1 MLLMGQSYR
10 RKMNKQEKWI
20 MGRLENDGRIVQS
33 PFIPGSRPVHT
44 WMIQSNHQQRLF
56 TIKLLTPFFFSPVG
70 MRNQPGTIYLP
81 IFLWTS
87 LRYTDIIDVE
97 KCHADVH
104 TIEQLKE
111 LTDDELL
118 KVKGIG
124 KARVAEIREALEYEE

>member
-33 PFIPGSRPVHT
+33 PFIPGSRPVHN
-44 WMIQSNHQQRLF
+44 WVVEFNHQQRLF
-56 TIKLLTPFFFSPVG
+56 TIELLTPSFFSPVG
-70 MRNQPGTIYLP
+70 MRDQPGTIYSP

-87 LRYTDIIDVE
+87 RCYTDIIDVE

-104 TIEQLKE
+104 TIEELKE
-111 LTDDELL
+111 LTDDDLL

-124 KARVAEIREALEYEE
+124 KARVAEIREALEDL

>member
-1 MLLMGQSYR
+1 MLLMRQSYR

-33 PFIPGSRPVHT
+33 RFIPGSRPVHN
-44 WMIQSNHQQRLF
+44 WVVESNHQQRLF
-56 TIKLLTPFFFSPVG
+56 TIKLLSPFFFSPVG

-104 TIEQLKE
+104 TIEELKE

-124 KARVAEIREALEYEE
+124 KARVAEIREALEDL